1 MLRISIKY
9 NFTVEGLANIR
20 KLTCSKVCY
29 KKKLTF
35 LKNRVNLTNS
45 VSNRI
50 VINSEFLKSY
60 KNLRRYY
67 LSVLRANFSLGLP
80 LNYLNYFLTNF
91 DNRKYLVMFSKTHF
105 MKEFDYVLLWKALQT
120 NSLFNISTVITKK
133 KKKLT
138 FKKRVFFILPK
149 KRLLFVWKWLSVF
162 IRSNR
167 VKGVPNKLSLIAGF
181 ENFLM
186 APDSSQILNA
196 YKLQIYKLQLLR
208 TI

>member
-9 NFTVEGLANIR
+9 NFTVEALSNLR
-20 KLTCSKVCY
+20 QLTCSKICY

-45 VSNRI
+45 ISNRL
-50 VINSEFLKSY
+50 VLNSRFLRSY
-60 KNLRRYY
+60 KNVRRYY

-80 LNYLNYFLTNF
+80 LNYLNYYLRNF
-91 DNRKYLVMFSKTHF
+91 DNKKYLIMYSKTHF
-105 MKEFDYVLLWKALQT
+105 MKEFDYVLLWKALQM
-120 NSLFNISTVITKK
+120 NSLFNIATTITKK
-133 KKKLT
+133 KKKLF

-162 IRSNR
+162 IRVNA
-167 VKGVPNKLSLIAGF
+167 VKGVPNHLSLIKSF

-186 APDSSQILNA
+186 APDNVQVLNS